1 MTASVGA
8 TMLSPMRQR
17 SWLVLDVG
25 LKVTVVGLT
34 ALGAFG
40 GLERFEEKGFG
51 WRLLAY
57 PAVILVLPVVW
68 RLVGRGR
75 PYPYG
80 ADVLITLPFLVD
92 VLGNV
97 LNLYDTIDWWDDAN
111 HFINWLLLSAG
122 FGALLVR
129 ARLSPLV
136 TGALVVGMGCVTAL
150 LWELGEYVAFI
161 RANEE
166 EHATAYTDTLGD
178 MTLGTLGSLVAA
190 VMVVLW
196 MRHDD
201 ERRLLHDPSL
211 GQPV

>member
-1 MTASVGA
+1 M
-8 TMLSPMRQR
+8 
-17 SWLVLDVG
+17 LDVG
-25 LKVTVVGLT
+25 AKALVVGLT

-40 GLERFEEKGFG
+40 GFERFEEKGFG

-75 PYPYG
+75 PYPYL
-80 ADVLITLPFLVD
+80 ADLLITLPFLVD

-111 HFINWLLLSAG
+111 HFVNWLLLSAG
-122 FGALLVR
+122 FGVLLTR

-136 TGALVVGMGCVTAL
+136 TGALIVGIGCVTAL
-150 LWELGEYVAFI
+150 LWELGEYVTFI
-161 RANEE
+161 RANED

-190 VMVVLW
+190 TAIGLW
-196 MRHDD
+196 MRR
-201 ERRLLHDPSL
+201 EAVREPAPPTAGSRAA
-211 GQPV
+211 

>member
-1 MTASVGA
+1 V
-8 TMLSPMRQR
+8 RQR
-17 SWLVLDVG
+17 NWLLLDVG
-25 LKVTVVGLT
+25 LKVLVVGLT

-57 PAVILVLPVVW
+57 PAVIVVLPVAW
-68 RLVGRGR
+68 HLFGRGR
-75 PYPYG
+75 RYPYG

-97 LNLYDTIDWWDDAN
+97 LNLYDTISWWDDAN
-111 HFINWLLLSAG
+111 HFINWFLLSAG

-129 ARLSPLV
+129 ARLAPLV
-136 TGALVVGMGCVTAL
+136 TGALIVGTGCVTAL
-150 LWELGEYVAFI
+150 LWELGEYVTFI
-161 RANEE
+161 RTNED

-190 VMVVLW
+190 VAVVLW
-196 MRHDD
+196 MRRAS
-201 ERRLLHDPSL
+201 ERREPKRAAAV